1 MVTEKQLNEV
11 NSLLDALCNASF
23 ELVEVD
29 LFSLEFRNTIE
40 DALSLI
46 RQQVRAEANL
56 KGVDKFRVK

>member
-46 RQQVRAEANL
+46 R
-56 KGVDKFRVK
+56 